1 MDVHV
6 LSCDATK
13 THGISGGRDRTAAG
27 VEIATGIMA
36 KKCADEDQTEEM
48 KKNMKMW
55 VSHEWLIK

>member
-48 KKNMKMW
+48 KKNMKM
-55 VSHEWLIK
+55 